1 MANVQYTHNMG
12 HPGYGMTHQDEEVSS
27 RKALTNMT
35 NFAGGI
41 VSLAL
46 IAGVG
51 IWGYKLIVRDVTGIP
66 VVQAAQGEMRVKPD
80 NPGGQLALHQG
91 LAVNSIAA
99 TGSAEGPT
107 DQITLAP
114 SPTELTEEDL
124 PHSALT
130 QTEEAAPVEQPEP
143 LQVATALEQGEI
155 DALVKELT
163 KDTPS
168 IEAASIEASPIAE
181 SETPEVAATVQPAV
195 FEGAGLKVSLR
206 PQIRPRAKPQAAVI
220 RVAAAATVAQGTNEV
235 DASTLPVGTRLV
247 QLGAYDSTEIA
258 REQWDRLNAS
268 FGDYLTG
275 KDRVIQQAKS
285 GGRIFYRLRAMGFSD
300 LSDARRFC
308 SALVA
313 EGADCIPVVI
323 R

>member
-1 MANVQYTHNMG
+1 
-12 HPGYGMTHQDEEVSS
+12 
-27 RKALTNMT
+27 
-35 NFAGGI
+35 
-41 VSLAL
+41 
-46 IAGVG
+46 
-51 IWGYKLIVRDVTGIP
+51 
-66 VVQAAQGEMRVKPD
+66 
-80 NPGGQLALHQG
+80 
-91 LAVNSIAA
+91 
-99 TGSAEGPT
+99 
-107 DQITLAP
+107 
-114 SPTELTEEDL
+114 
-124 PHSALT
+124 
-130 QTEEAAPVEQPEP
+130 
-143 LQVATALEQGEI
+143 
-155 DALVKELT
+155 
-163 KDTPS
+163 
-168 IEAASIEASPIAE
+168 
-181 SETPEVAATVQPAV
+181 
-195 FEGAGLKVSLR
+195 GAGLKVSLR
-206 PQIRPRAKPQAAVI
+206 PQIRPRGKPQAAVI

-247 QLGAYDSTEIA
+247 QLGAYDSTAIA

>member
-12 HPGYGMTHQDEEVSS
+12 HPGYGVTHQDEETSS
-27 RKALTNMT
+27 RKTLANMT
-35 NFAGGI
+35 NFAGGV

-51 IWGYKLIVRDVTGIP
+51 IWSYKLIVRDVTGLP
-66 VVQAAQGEMRVKPD
+66 VVQAAEGEMRVKPE
-80 NPGGQLALHQG
+80 NPGGELALHQG

-99 TGSAEGPT
+99 TGSAEGPA
-107 DQITLAP
+107 DQIILAP
-114 SPTELTEEDL
+114 SPTELAEEDL
-124 PHSALT
+124 PQSVLT
-130 QTEEAAPVEQPEP
+130 QIEEAAPVEQPEP
-143 LQVATALEQGEI
+143 LQVAAALEQGEI
-155 DALVKELT
+155 DAVVKELT

-168 IEAASIEASPIAE
+168 IEASPVAE
-181 SETPEVAATVQPAV
+181 SETSDVIATVQTAA
-195 FEGAGLKVSLR
+195 FEGPGLKVSLR
-206 PQIRPRAKPQAAVI
+206 PQIRPAAKPQAAVV
-220 RVAAAATVAQGTNEV
+220 RVAATAPVAQGANEV

-285 GGRIFYRLRAMGFSD
+285 GGRTFYRLRAMGFTD

>member
-1 MANVQYTHNMG
+1 MANVQYTPDMG
-12 HPGYGMTHQDEEVSS
+12 HSGYGATHQNEANPP
-27 RKALTNMT
+27 RNTLTSMT

-41 VSLAL
+41 ISLAL

-51 IWGYKLIVRDVTGIP
+51 VWGYKLIVRDVSGIP

-99 TGSAEGPT
+99 TGSAEGPA
-107 DQITLAP
+107 DQIVLAP
-114 SPTELTEEDL
+114 GPTELAEEDL
-124 PHSALT
+124 PQAALT
-130 QTEEAAPVEQPEP
+130 QSKEAPPVEQPAP
-143 LQVATALEQGEI
+143 LEITGTLEQGEI

-163 KDTPS
+163 QDVP
-168 IEAASIEASPIAE
+168 SIEASPVAE
-181 SETPEVAATVQPAV
+181 SDTEVVTAQIQPAV
-195 FEGAGLKVSLR
+195 FEGQGLKVSLR
-206 PQIRPRAKPQAAVI
+206 PQKRPQVKPQAAVI
-220 RVAAAATVAQGTNEV
+220 RVAAATPVAQATNEV
-235 DASTLPVGTRLV
+235 DAATLPVGTRLV

-258 REQWDRLNAS
+258 REQWDKLNAS

-285 GGRIFYRLRAMGFSD
+285 GGRTFYRLRAMGFTD

>member
-1 MANVQYTHNMG
+1 
-12 HPGYGMTHQDEEVSS
+12 MTHQDEEVSS

-35 NFAGGI
+35 NFAGGV

-124 PHSALT
+124 PHSALAQ

-181 SETPEVAATVQPAV
+181 SETPEAAATVQPAV

-206 PQIRPRAKPQAAVI
+206 PQIRPRGKPQAAVI